1 MNRLKIVFSS
11 LFYCVIAVLVYA
23 GSGCAQ
29 KTGANA
35 AIPTVVLA
43 PTVSRTQ
50 ASVKSVTEEPVMG
63 SDVGRSFDRTMVTTL
78 TDNASIAEGDDYG
91 VVRVRGHH
99 ATVTIT
105 GGVIHELIVEDTNK
119 IILEGGMIK
128 EMYIYD
134 HCRVVISGGRVGT
147 VSGYGENTVTFK
159 EKAEIET
166 LHSYGATQIIVD
178 SNDASIGTIQYFTKC
193 GCVDQSQNVQL
204 KLAGGRFGHIGT
216 GSSEVLI
223 HLTGYSLSKSAYGG
237 DHGFG
242 EVRGRWKDGAEFSI
256 HFTDKSTFGHTHLLD
271 LNSK

>member
-1 MNRLKIVFSS
+1 MTQLKIVFPY
-11 LFYCVIAVLVYA
+11 LFFGAMAVLVYA

-35 AIPTVVLA
+35 VTPTVAIA
-43 PTVSRTQ
+43 PTVSRAP
-50 ASVKSVTEEPVMG
+50 ASIKNGSAEPVMG
-63 SDVGRSFDRTMVTTL
+63 SDVGRSFDRAKVTTL
-78 TDNASIAEGDDYG
+78 SHNSSIAEGNVYG

-105 GGVIHELIVEDTNK
+105 GGAVHELIVEDTNK

-147 VSGYGENTVTFK
+147 VSGYGENTVTLK
-159 EKAEIET
+159 EKAEIGT
-166 LHSYGATQIIVD
+166 LHAYGATKVIVD
-178 SNDASIGTIQYFTKC
+178 SNDASIDTIQYFTKC

-216 GSSEVLI
+216 GPSEVLI
-223 HLTGYSLSKSAYGG
+223 HVTGYSLSKSAYGG

-242 EVRGRWKDGAEFSI
+242 EVRGRWGDGAEFSI
-256 HFTDKSTFGHTHLLD
+256 HFTDKSTFGHTHLLN
-271 LNSK
+271 LNF